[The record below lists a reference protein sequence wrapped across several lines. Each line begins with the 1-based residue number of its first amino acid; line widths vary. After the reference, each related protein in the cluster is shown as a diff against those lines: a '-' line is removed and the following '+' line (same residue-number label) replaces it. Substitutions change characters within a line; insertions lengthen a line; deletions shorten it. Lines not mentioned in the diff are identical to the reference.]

1 MPPPTISSTRLAPA
15 AGAAAGWRGAC
26 GDGGVKF
33 SRHRAAGFFGG
44 GAQDG
49 AHFVFDRTAALGRA
63 QPQQLLQ
70 SLVELPDGEGGHNE
84 IHNDFSVLEGI

>member
-1 MPPPTISSTRLAPA
+1 MPPPMISSTRLT
-15 AGAAAGWRGAC
+15 AGRRRGAERRGAC

-33 SRHRAAGFFGG
+33 SSIVRAGFLGG

-49 AHFVFDRTAALGRA
+49 AHFVLDRAAALGRA

-70 SLVELPDGEGGHNE
+70 PLVELADGEGGHGE
-84 IHNDFSVLEGI
+84 IHNDFSA